1 MSKIEL
7 PKAYNAN
14 QTEDDIYKIWEESGF
29 FNPDNLK
36 GAKIPFT
43 VAMPPPNATGI
54 LHTGHAAT
62 LTIEDL
68 MVRYHRMMGEKVLWI
83 PGTDHAGIA
92 TQTKVEKIISQ
103 EGLDR
108 HKLGREKFLARVDEF
123 VNDSRNTIK
132 KQTRKMG
139 SSCDWSRERF
149 TLDDGLN
156 HAVRTTFK
164 KMYDDGLI
172 YRGDRVVNWCPR
184 CHSTLADDEVE
195 YREQKAKLY
204 TFKYNKN
211 FPFTIATTRPE
222 TKLGD
227 SAVAVN
233 PKDERY
239 KKYIGQEFEVDFVGV
254 PLKLKIIADHNVDMN
269 FGTGALGVTP
279 AHSHVDYQMASENNL
294 PIIKVI
300 NKDGQIESGFNQ
312 YSGQSVEEARGLVVA
327 ELKKRGLLEQ
337 EEDISNNLSVC
348 YRCDTAIEPLP
359 SLQWFV
365 AIDKPFKLQN
375 KKKLKWDKDEAT
387 LKELAIQVI
396 KNDLIKIVPERF
408 EKIYFHWLENL
419 HDWCISRQ
427 IWYGHQIPV
436 WYCRGNDK
444 DKCLIGCHQPIVSD
458 QKPNKCPVCG
468 SHDLVQD
475 DDTLDTWFSSALWT
489 FSTLGWPENTQD
501 LKTFH
506 PTSVM
511 ETAYDILFFWVARMI
526 IMSVYCLN
534 DIPFK
539 TVYLH
544 GMVRTK
550 DGEKMSKSLGN
561 AIDPLDMI
569 AKYGTDALR
578 LSTLMGVTPGNDFKM
593 YEEKIESFRNLI
605 NKLWNISRFILTS
618 VEEIKLV
625 DKKPKTETLA
635 DKWILSRLSQT
646 IIEVSANLSNYNF
659 SLAGESLQQFTRDE
673 FADWYLEIAKV
684 EKDKDE
690 ILLYILQNILKLW
703 HPFCPFVTEEIWKN
717 FKSDKLLMIEKWP
730 QPDFKVDDQSIINY
744 QKIQQLIVSIRNLR
758 SENKIEPAKKINLTI
773 LASDNK
779 SLIESQIELIKNLAR
794 CELVTILKS
803 GQKPENSIGA
813 VVEGGL
819 EIYIS
824 LAGIIDLESEQKR
837 ISKEIT
843 EVEKYL
849 KSLEAKLANGEF
861 ITNAPEAVVKCEK
874 EKLLAQ
880 KTRLEKLQ
888 NQFNNLK

>member
-7 PKAYNAN
+7 PKAYNAS
-14 QTEDDIYKIWEESGF
+14 QTEDSIYKMWDESGF
-29 FNPDNLK
+29 FNPDNLPSK
-36 GAKIPFT
+36 TPF
-43 VAMPPPNATGI
+43 VISMPPPNATGI
-54 LHTGHAAT
+54 LHNGHAAT

-68 MVRYHRMMGEKVLWI
+68 MIRYHRMKGEKTLWV

-92 TQTKVEKIISQ
+92 TQTKVETIISQ

-108 HKLGREKFLARVDEF
+108 HKLGREKFLAQVDKF
-123 VNDSRNTIK
+123 VDDSRSTIK

-156 HAVRTTFK
+156 YAVRTAFK

-195 YREQKAKLY
+195 YRQQQAKLY
-204 TFKYNKN
+204 TFKYDND

-254 PLKLKIIADHNVDMN
+254 PLKLKIIADHSVDMKY
-269 FGTGALGVTP
+269 GTGALGVTP
-279 AHSHVDYQMASENNL
+279 AHSHIDYQMAQENNL
-294 PIIKVI
+294 PIVKVI
-300 NKDGQIESGFNQ
+300 DKDGKIEPGFNQ
-312 YSGQSVEEARGLVVA
+312 YSGKSVEEARAMVVA
-327 ELKKRGLLEQ
+327 ELQKRGLLEK
-337 EEDISNNLSVC
+337 EEDISNNLSIC
-348 YRCDTAIEPLP
+348 YRCGTAIEPLP

-365 AIDKPFKLQN
+365 AVDKPFKIKN
-375 KKKLKWDKDEAT
+375 KKKLKWGKDEAT
-387 LKELAIQVI
+387 LKELAIHVV
-396 KNDLIKIVPERF
+396 KNNLIKIVPKRF

-444 DKCLIGCHQPIVSD
+444 DKCLKGCHQPIVSD
-458 QKPNKCPVCG
+458 QKPTKCPACG

-475 DDTLDTWFSSALWT
+475 EDTLDTWFSSALWT
-489 FSTLGWPENTQD
+489 FSTLGWPAKTKD
-501 LKTFH
+501 LKTYH

-526 IMSVYCLN
+526 IMSAYCLN

-539 TVYLH
+539 TIYLH

-550 DGEKMSKSLGN
+550 DGEKISKSLGN

-569 AKYGTDALR
+569 AKYGTDSLR
-578 LSTLMGVTPGNDFKM
+578 WSTLIGVTPGNDFKM
-593 YEEKIESFRNLI
+593 YEEKIEGFRNLV

-618 VEEIKLV
+618 LEDVRLIK
-625 DKKPKTETLA
+625 KKPKAKTLA

-646 IIEVSANLSNYNF
+646 IFEVSTNLSNYNF

-684 EKDKDE
+684 EKNKDE

-730 QPDFKVDDQSIINY
+730 KPDFKIDDHSIIDCK
-744 QKIQQLIVSIRNLR
+744 QIQYLIVSVRNLR
-758 SENKIEPAKKINLTI
+758 AENKIEPAKKISLTI
-773 LASDNK
+773 LAGDNK
-779 SLIESQIELIKNLAR
+779 KLIESQIALIKNLAR
-794 CELVTILKS
+794 CESVTVLKS
-803 GQKPENSIGA
+803 GDKPENSAGA
-813 VVEGGL
+813 VVESSL

-824 LAGIIDLESEQKR
+824 LAGIIDTVAEKER
-837 ISKEIT
+837 ISQEIA
-843 EVEKYL
+843 EVEKYI
-849 KSLEAKLANGEF
+849 KSLEVKLANGEF
-861 ITNAPEAVVKCEK
+861 ISHAPKAVVESEK
-874 EKLLAQ
+874 EKLLSQ
-880 KTRLEKLQ
+880 KLRLEKLQ
-888 NQFNNLK
+888 NQLNNK